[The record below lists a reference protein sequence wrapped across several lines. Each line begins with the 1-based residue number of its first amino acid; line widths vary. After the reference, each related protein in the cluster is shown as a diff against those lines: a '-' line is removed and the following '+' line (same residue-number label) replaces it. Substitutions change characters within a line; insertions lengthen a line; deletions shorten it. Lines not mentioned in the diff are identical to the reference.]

1 MSKSVP
7 YVFRDY
13 DLAKFLKLLAS
24 DETATSVE
32 AAERCALRAADFP
45 GGDRRR
51 GDQSGRR
58 RGHGSRRVRYGGPE
72 TSNVSAKCCSFS
84 AVAAPIFAK

>member
-1 MSKSVP
+1 MSKSLP

-13 DLAKFLKLLAS
+13 ELGKFLKLLAI

-51 GDQSGRR
+51 GDQAGRR
-58 RGHGSRRVRYGGPE
+58 RAGVAGHGCGRVRDGGPA
-72 TSNVSAKCCSFS
+72 SHAGC
-84 AVAAPIFAK
+84 ID